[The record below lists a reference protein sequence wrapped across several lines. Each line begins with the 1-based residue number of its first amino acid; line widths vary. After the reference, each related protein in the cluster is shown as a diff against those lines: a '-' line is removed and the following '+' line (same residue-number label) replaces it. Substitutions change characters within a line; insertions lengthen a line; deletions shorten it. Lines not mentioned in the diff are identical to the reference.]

1 MASVTA
7 ILLKNCFEILK
18 FRLISIKNINAE
30 INLND
35 SKYSLK
41 NRKNVI
47 EYQIQSNSKFSLIPF
62 KRSM

>member
-1 MASVTA
+1 M
-7 ILLKNCFEILK
+7 
-18 FRLISIKNINAE
+18 KNINAE
-30 INLND
+30 INLKD
-35 SKYSLK
+35 SEYSLK